1 MTKTSVNGSLYQVI
15 WKRNICV
22 FDVKMESYSL
32 LSLPP
37 PVFKGNDSK
46 DMKVVKYKEKLVV
59 TCFDGENIS

>member
-1 MTKTSVNGSLYQVI
+1 
-15 WKRNICV
+15 
-22 FDVKMESYSL
+22 MESYSL

-59 TCFDGENIS
+59 TSFDGENIS

>member
-1 MTKTSVNGSLYQVI
+1 
-15 WKRNICV
+15 
-22 FDVKMESYSL
+22 MESYSL

-59 TCFDGENIS
+59 TCFDGENISWNYRSWRIILETNETRGIT